1 MIDIAGQ
8 DAELPEI
15 RSRTRVFTALV
26 LLGLGALVTR
36 LFYLQIMRGDAF
48 YAAIAQSIVRT
59 VPVPALRGDFRDR
72 KGRPL
77 ATTRPAFNLV
87 VTPAHVSREG
97 YMNLRRLLGPDFP
110 DLPSW
115 KRIEEMG
122 RTGAGRTVVVAQDLA
137 QEQMAAIATAMD
149 IPGITIET
157 EARRF
162 YPQGSL
168 FAHTVGYTAAIPTDD
183 LRKKKDEGY
192 RPGDRIGRT
201 GLERLLE
208 STLRGQPGFDKLVVD
223 RRGRPLPGI
232 DISDLVT
239 GPVHADPVP
248 GPNVILTLDLDAQA
262 AAAKA
267 FGDQRSGGVV
277 VVEVDTGR
285 VLVMLSAPAFD
296 PNILSG
302 KVSSYD
308 DARLAGDPRR
318 IFRDKTVADT
328 YNPGSTF
335 KLITALSGLEAGILK
350 PEAKTFCNGSVE
362 YGKRRFHCMH
372 QHGSI
377 ELHHAIVESCNV
389 FFYELGARPGMMANI
404 VSTATALG
412 LGQAPGLGING
423 ESAGLVPDEAWH
435 RRRDGGGKG
444 AGFSIG
450 HALNTAI
457 GEGDTRVTAMQMALA
472 YAALANGGT
481 LYEPQ
486 LVERVEDGS
495 GHVLAERKPR
505 IRRTI
510 PMSPD
515 TKARLHAALTGV
527 VNDPHGTAYRAR
539 SRLIEVAGKTGTAHS
554 FGSGPGVHT
563 DHAWFAGFA
572 PAEAPKIAF
581 AVVVENG
588 GLGGEVAAPIAMTV
602 ANSLLAP
609 PPPPPVEG
617 HDEGQDEGTG
627 EQGAHA
633 GRPADPEGKS
643 PEPPTR
649 TAHLERRR

>member
-26 LLGLGALVTR
+26 LLGLGALVAR
-36 LFYLQIMRGDAF
+36 LFYLQIVRGDAF

-59 VPVPALRGDFRDR
+59 VPIPALRGDFRDR
-72 KGRPL
+72 KGRPV

-87 VTPAHVSREG
+87 VTPARVSREG

-115 KRIEEMG
+115 KRIEELG
-122 RTGAGRTVVVAQDLA
+122 RSGASKTVTVAQDLA

-149 IPGITIET
+149 IPGIAIET
-157 EARRF
+157 EARRY
-162 YPQGSL
+162 YPQGPL
-168 FAHTVGYTAAIPTDD
+168 FAHTVGYVTAIPMDD
-183 LRKKKDEGY
+183 LRRRKEEGY
-192 RPGDRIGRT
+192 RPGDHIGRT

-208 STLRGQPGFDKLVVD
+208 PTLRGQPGFEKMVVD

-232 DISDLVT
+232 ELSDLVV

-277 VVEVDTGR
+277 VVEVNTGR

-308 DARLAGDPRR
+308 DARLSGDPRR
-318 IFRDKTVADT
+318 IFRDKTIADT

-335 KLITALSGLEAGILK
+335 KLITALSGLEAGILRA
-350 PEAKTFCNGSVE
+350 EAKTFCNGSVE

-377 ELHHAIVESCNV
+377 ELHNAIVQSCNV
-389 FFYELGARPGMMANI
+389 FFYELGAKPGMMANI
-404 VSTATALG
+404 GRTASALG
-412 LGQAPGLGING
+412 LGEAPGLGING
-423 ESAGLVPDEAWH
+423 ESAGLVPTEEWH

-481 LYEPQ
+481 LYQPQ
-486 LVERVEDGS
+486 LVARIEDSS
-495 GHVLAERKPR
+495 GHVVEERKPQV
-505 IRRTI
+505 RRTV

-515 TKARLHAALTGV
+515 TVARLHAALTGV

-539 SRLIEVAGKTGTAHS
+539 SQLVKVAGKTGTAHS

-572 PAEAPKIAF
+572 PADDPKIAF

-602 ANSLLAP
+602 ANALLAP
-609 PPPPPVEG
+609 PPPAPE
-617 HDEGQDEGTG
+617 
-627 EQGAHA
+627 
-633 GRPADPEGKS
+633 PADGLDPGARPSEDTEEAAR
-643 PEPPTR
+643 PRTR
-649 TAHLERRR
+649 TARLEPR